1 VVYEKVLWLNM
12 KLPNEL
18 MFLKNWNQPLK
29 VSNVDFKNKTV
40 IITGATSG
48 IGLVTAH
55 EYAKNDA
62 NLIIV
67 ARNKEKAE
75 LVIKHIIDTYKVK
88 VSLYIADFTNLN
100 EVRNTANAI
109 IKDNPKI
116 DLLINSAGIHNTKR
130 RIVNGIEEVFLVNH
144 LSTFLFTYTLI
155 PLLKKQT
162 HARIVNVNSEGHRF
176 GKVVLD
182 DLNFDKR
189 KYGGL
194 KSYGQAKSA
203 QLLTMLQ
210 LVEELKGSNV
220 TINSMHPGAVRSNI
234 GMNNDKFYRFINKY
248 FIGLILKDPKMSA
261 KSLYYLGTSPDLN
274 NVSGKFFNLTN
285 LEEPANHAKDHSL
298 KEKVFNKSL
307 ELVK

>member
-1 VVYEKVLWLNM
+1 M

-29 VSNVDFKNKTV
+29 VSNVDFKNKSV

-55 EYAKNDA
+55 EYAKNGA
-62 NLIIV
+62 NLIIA

-75 LVIKHIIDTYKVK
+75 LVIKHIVDTYKVK

>member
-1 VVYEKVLWLNM
+1 M

-29 VSNVDFKNKTV
+29 VSNVDFKNKSV

-55 EYAKNDA
+55 EYAKNGA

-75 LVIKHIIDTYKVK
+75 LVIKHIVDTYKVK

-100 EVRNTANAI
+100 EVKNTANAI

>member
-1 VVYEKVLWLNM
+1 
-12 KLPNEL
+12 

-29 VSNVDFKNKTV
+29 VSNVDFKNKSV

-55 EYAKNDA
+55 EYAKNGA

-75 LVIKHIIDTYKVK
+75 LVIKHIVDTYKVK

>member
-1 VVYEKVLWLNM
+1 M

-29 VSNVDFKNKTV
+29 VSNVDFKGKSV

-55 EYAKNDA
+55 EYAKNGA

>member
-1 VVYEKVLWLNM
+1 M

-29 VSNVDFKNKTV
+29 VSNVDFKNKSV

-55 EYAKNDA
+55 EYAKNGA

-75 LVIKHIIDTYKVK
+75 LVIKHIVDTYKVK

>member
-1 VVYEKVLWLNM
+1 M

-29 VSNVDFKNKTV
+29 VSNVDFKGKSV

-55 EYAKNDA
+55 EYAKNGA

-75 LVIKHIIDTYKVK
+75 LVIKHIVDTYKVK

>member
-1 VVYEKVLWLNM
+1 M

-40 IITGATSG
+40 LITGATSG

-55 EYAKNDA
+55 EYAKHVS

-75 LVIKHIIDTYKVK
+75 LVVKHIVDTYKVR

-100 EVRNTANAI
+100 DVRNTANQI
-109 IKDNPKI
+109 IKDNHKI
-116 DLLINSAGIHNTKR
+116 DVLINSAGIHNTKR

-155 PLLKKQT
+155 PLLKKQE
-162 HARIVNVNSEGHRF
+162 HARIINVNSEGHRF
-176 GKVVLD
+176 GKVDLN

-194 KSYGQAKSA
+194 KSYGQSKSA

-220 TINSMHPGAVRSNI
+220 TINSMHPGAVKSNI

-285 LEEPANHAKDHSL
+285 LEEPADHAKDHSL